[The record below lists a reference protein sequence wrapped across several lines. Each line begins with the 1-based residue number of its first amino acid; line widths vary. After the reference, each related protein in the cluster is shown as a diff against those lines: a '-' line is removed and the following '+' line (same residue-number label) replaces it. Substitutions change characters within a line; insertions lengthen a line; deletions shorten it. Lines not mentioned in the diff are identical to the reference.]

1 MGKHLRLGYTQRMNV
16 AKNLKILRK
25 SRNLTI
31 KDLSKIMG
39 WSYSAI
45 WEYEKCGCIGADRFM
60 YISKYYGI
68 PMGVLMSDH
77 IDEKYIS
84 QTL

>member
-1 MGKHLRLGYTQRMNV
+1 MGKRLKLNYTQRMNV
-16 AKNLKILRK
+16 AKNLRLLRE
-25 SRNLTI
+25 SRGLTI
-31 KDLSKIMG
+31 KDLSTIIG
-39 WSYSAI
+39 WPYVSI
-45 WEYEKCGCIGADRFM
+45 WEYEQCGCIGADRFVC
-60 YISKYYGI
+60 ISKYYGV